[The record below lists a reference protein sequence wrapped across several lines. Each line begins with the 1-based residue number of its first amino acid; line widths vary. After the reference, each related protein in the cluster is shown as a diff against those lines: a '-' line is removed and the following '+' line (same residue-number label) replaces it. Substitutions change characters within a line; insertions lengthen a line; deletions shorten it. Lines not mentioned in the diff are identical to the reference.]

1 MAGGHRQKINHPL
14 HWDFRLQ
21 AEIFFFAG
29 SYGTVKTNDGCP
41 ERGSMMKQ
49 TIAGAVLAGGQSRR
63 FGRPKAFA
71 LHEGAPFF
79 TWSVAA
85 LRSVADELYI
95 VSHPSLIDEF
105 RRQTDIPV
113 LLDVERCRGCGPLA
127 GLYTV
132 MEQSRADWVF
142 VLPCDMPY
150 MRREVAERL
159 ASYIDPTFDAIVPLH
174 GGRPEPLVALYHRRL
189 RSVIAELLDAGER
202 RMISLI
208 DGARVRWVDA
218 EQLAA
223 DSDVWRN
230 VNTEEEY
237 R

>member
-1 MAGGHRQKINHPL
+1 
-14 HWDFRLQ
+14 
-21 AEIFFFAG
+21 
-29 SYGTVKTNDGCP
+29 
-41 ERGSMMKQ
+41 MKR
-49 TIAGAVLAGGQSRR
+49 TIAGVVLAGGQSRR

-71 LHEGAPFF
+71 LHQGAPFF

-85 LRSVADELYI
+85 LDPIADELYI

-113 LLDVERCRGCGPLA
+113 LLDVERYRGCGPLA
-127 GLYTV
+127 GIYTV

-159 ASYIDPTFDAIVPLH
+159 RSYIDPTFDAIVPLH

-189 RSVIAELLDAGER
+189 SHLIAELLDAGER
-202 RMISLI
+202 RMAALL
-208 DGARVRWVDA
+208 DRARVRYVDA
-218 EQLAA
+218 KQLAG
-223 DSDVWRN
+223 DEDVWRN

-237 R
+237 RYGREFWPKQT

>member
-1 MAGGHRQKINHPL
+1 MAGGDRQKINYPL
-14 HWDFRLQ
+14 HRDFRRQ

-29 SYGTVKTNDGCP
+29 SYGTVGTDDVRKEGI
-41 ERGSMMKQ
+41 EMKRA
-49 TIAGAVLAGGQSRR
+49 IAGAVLAGGQSRR

-85 LRSVADELYI
+85 LDPIADELYI
-95 VSHPSLIDEF
+95 VSHPSLVDEF

-150 MRREVAERL
+150 MRREVTERL
-159 ASYIDPTFDAIVPLH
+159 ASYIDPMFDAIVPLH
-174 GGRPEPLVALYHRRL
+174 GVRPEPLVALYHRRL

-202 RMISLI
+202 RMISLL
-208 DGARVRWVDA
+208 DRARVRWVDA

>member
-1 MAGGHRQKINHPL
+1 
-14 HWDFRLQ
+14 
-21 AEIFFFAG
+21 
-29 SYGTVKTNDGCP
+29 
-41 ERGSMMKQ
+41 MKP

-95 VSHPSLIDEF
+95 VSHPSLVDEF

-127 GLYTV
+127 GIYTV
-132 MEQSRADWVF
+132 MEQSQADWVF

-150 MRREVAERL
+150 MRQEVTNRL
-159 ASYIDPTFDAIVPLH
+159 VSYIDPMVDAIVPLH

-189 RSVIAELLDAGER
+189 SPVIAELLDIGER
-202 RMISLI
+202 RMTALLERI
-208 DGARVRWVDA
+208 RVRYIDTN
-218 EQLAA
+218 QLGVEEK
-223 DSDVWRN
+223 VWHN
-230 VNTEEEY
+230 VNTQQQYES
-237 R
+237 RSDRCCF